1 MRKLALLL
9 VGVVVLTKVSVDYI
23 KEVILEVFE

>member
-23 KEVILEVFE
+23 KEVILEVFG

>member
-1 MRKLALLL
+1 MRKLALFL